1 MDRYICIH
9 GHFYQPPRENP
20 WLEEIEFQDSAYPY
34 HDWNEKIT
42 AECYA
47 PNAASRILDTEGK
60 IIDIVNIY
68 SKISFDFGPTLLSWL
83 ERHKLDVYEEILE
96 ADRLSM
102 EKFDGCGSAM
112 AQAYNHIILPLANR
126 QDKYTQITW
135 GIKDFEKRFKRLPEG
150 MWLPETAV
158 DKETLEVLV
167 SLGIEYTV
175 LSPRQAKRTR
185 KLKESKKWID
195 VSGENIDPARA
206 YLCLLPS
213 GRSINIFFYDG
224 PASQEVSFGGLLN
237 NGEAFA
243 KKLLSLFNDERDWD
257 QLVHL
262 ASDGETY
269 GHHHRFGDMA
279 LSYALHYI
287 ESNNLAKITNYSN
300 YLKNHPPTHVV
311 DIHENSSWSCVHGV
325 ERWRNDCGC
334 NSGMHRDWHQ
344 VWRKH
349 LRHSLDWLRDK
360 LIPIYRNEAAKYLKN
375 PWDARDDYIKIV
387 LDRTRE
393 NVESFINAHS
403 IKKLAK
409 DEKVTALKLLEMQ
422 RNAMLM
428 YTSCGWFFDEIS
440 GIETVQIMQYAS
452 KAIQYAEEYKN
463 SIEPDFIKHLEKAP
477 SNIFGN
483 AAEAYNKYVKSAKT
497 DLLRVGAHYSLS
509 SIFEEYSEDTAIYC
523 YSAKSEV
530 HEKIEGGRQSL
541 SLGKTIISSE
551 ITWEEREMS
560 FAVLHLGDHNINA
573 GVKDFNGNDEFH
585 SVQEVMRKAFEKGDI
600 PEVVRL
606 MDKHFEGNIYTLWHL
621 FRDEQRKVLNQ
632 ILQLTY
638 EGVETSYRHIY
649 EDNYA
654 IISFYHSLQHR
665 IPRPL
670 SIATEYILNTD
681 LKKIFKESDIDI
693 EKLNK
698 IIDETDKWN
707 INIDK
712 TTVGF
717 IAGTWINSAMEKLSG
732 QPENLDMLKQIHDT
746 LEVLAP
752 LSLSPDLWKAQNIYF
767 SISKNLYISMKDKAS
782 KNNKP
787 ADTWVNGFIKLGHY
801 LQIKI

>member
-1 MDRYICIH
+1 
-9 GHFYQPPRENP
+9 
-20 WLEEIEFQDSAYPY
+20 
-34 HDWNEKIT
+34 
-42 AECYA
+42 
-47 PNAASRILDTEGK
+47 
-60 IIDIVNIY
+60 
-68 SKISFDFGPTLLSWL
+68 
-83 ERHKLDVYEEILE
+83 
-96 ADRLSM
+96 
-102 EKFDGCGSAM
+102 
-112 AQAYNHIILPLANR
+112 
-126 QDKYTQITW
+126 
-135 GIKDFEKRFKRLPEG
+135 
-150 MWLPETAV
+150 
-158 DKETLEVLV
+158 
-167 SLGIEYTV
+167 
-175 LSPRQAKRTR
+175 
-185 KLKESKKWID
+185 
-195 VSGENIDPARA
+195 
-206 YLCLLPS
+206 
-213 GRSINIFFYDG
+213 
-224 PASQEVSFGGLLN
+224 VSFGGLLN

-325 ERWRNDCGC
+325 ERWRHDCGC